1 MIKNKKKFR
10 LIIFLGL
17 LLLSTISNVTVNAD
31 EKASPSSFGY
41 KVIFPENQMEENVGY
56 YHLKMEPGK
65 EQTVQMQFTNP
76 ANKKTTIGVSVNSAV
91 TNSNGVIEY
100 GENSIKKDKSLKFN
114 LKDIVSA
121 PKKIELNPGETK
133 NLELK
138 IKMPETS
145 FDGVIA
151 GGIQLIQ
158 EGQDN
163 VENKGG
169 SMVLNEYAYVTAM
182 LLQETDKKVTPKLA
196 LNSVKAG
203 QANFKNMV
211 YVNYS
216 NTESTFV
223 DNMTTEVQISE
234 KGNSTV
240 AFERK
245 QAKMRMAPNTSIS
258 FPVTMNGEKMKAGD
272 YTAKILVT
280 ADGGIRE
287 EWTKDFKIT
296 KEEAD
301 KFNERDVGLTQD
313 KGINW
318 KLIAIIVVVF
328 FGLVLII
335 VLALMKIK
343 KKKKNNQKKIGKK
356 KKSGNRS

>member
-1 MIKNKKKFR
+1 MTKNKKYLKF
-10 LIIFLGL
+10 IIISGLFL
-17 LLLSTISNVTVNAD
+17 LLNIMGSLTVTAD
-31 EKASPSSFGY
+31 EKAGPGSFSY
-41 KVIFPENQMEENVGY
+41 KVIFPENQMEKDVGY

-65 EQTVQMQFTNP
+65 EQTVQIQFSNP
-76 ANKKTTIGVSVNSAV
+76 SNKKTAIGVSVNSAV

-100 GENSIKKDKSLKFN
+100 GDSKIKKDKSLKFN

-133 NLELK
+133 KLDVK

-182 LLQETDKKVTPKLA
+182 LLQETEKKITPKLS

-211 YVNYS
+211 YINYS
-216 NTESTFV
+216 NTEPTFV
-223 DNMTTEVQISE
+223 DNMTTEVQINK
-234 KGNSTV
+234 KGDNAV
-240 AFERK
+240 AYERK
-245 QAKMRMAPNTSIS
+245 QSKMRMAPNTFIS
-258 FPVTMNGEKMKAGD
+258 FPVAMNGEQMTPGD

-318 KLIAIIVVVF
+318 KLIAMIVVGF
-328 FGLVLII
+328 FVVVLII
-335 VLALMKIK
+335 VLIMMQIRKNKSK
-343 KKKKNNQKKIGKK
+343 KKSGKK